1 MISVRVSQDSFGKM
15 DFCHREAVTQ
25 GGSVEYI
32 EYQRLVQAKI
42 EKIVLAAYTVYDLWM
57 TYVAIEGGFG
67 SAYILIFN
75 MGLFLG
81 WLLYAARRKTYYFR
95 AMAISC
101 IIQAAVVSYVI
112 QMPGLVRSLSLYL
125 TLIILLGLYGIP
137 EIFYTTLVSA
147 TVMVVYHV
155 VIWSREAAGDGAGSM
170 HLLLQVVSVYF
181 VEYIMYSLVK
191 KQRDANEQLLKT
203 IVDLK
208 EAERIKD
215 DFLSNVSHEI
225 RTPVNTICGMSEILL
240 REEISEEE
248 KDGITKMQNAG
259 RNLMSIVGDILDFS
273 ELHSDKFGLAE
284 ETYNITSTVNDVINM
299 TLAKKSEKKIELIVE
314 CDADIPSALIGDEQK
329 IRRVIL
335 NLVNNAVKYTDNG
348 GVVFKVSFRKT
359 EYGGN
364 LCVTVKD
371 TGIGMRQESVE
382 KLFTCFGQVDTRKN
396 RQEGGLGLGLAI
408 SDALVSKMGGFI
420 TVHSDLGRGSEF
432 QFVVPQ
438 KVKEDT
444 PIISV
449 HNRES
454 IKIATYI
461 NLEQFKMVEIR
472 DEYAGNLLN
481 LYRQLGVS
489 GHLCRSLAELKRRVE
504 REAYT
509 HIFVSLIGYREDMP
523 YFDNLSDSCEVY
535 VIMNREDKNPIKD
548 ARTKILY
555 KPFYT
560 LSFAKIFNGED
571 QGGDDFFH
579 KDKFVSPGTH
589 ILVVD
594 DNVMN
599 IKVLEGLLKPYQIR
613 VSAALSGREA
623 LAMITAKD
631 YDLVFMDHM
640 MPEMDGIETLR
651 RIRGKSG
658 SYFAEVPVVAF
669 TANAVAGM
677 REMFLEEGFDDFVA
691 KPVEASVLERVL
703 RRNIPESKIE
713 SVTGAYRIPENT
725 AAKRK
730 SAELS
735 LGDLDTE
742 RGISYC
748 GGMENYLEVLKMHC
762 TEGAE
767 NKNKIQRYF
776 EASDWK
782 NYTILLHALKS
793 SMLSIGA
800 VTLSGMAK
808 ELELA
813 GKDNDT
819 ERIRNNHAAMM
830 DEYERILVILRSHV
844 VTESE
849 DTLSAGSMPVLSDAE
864 FADLLKAFED
874 AVFTLDGKKVKRALE
889 ELQKY
894 SYQGHSLKEL
904 LKPLEEKVEMSD
916 FMSAYEAVANLGEQL
931 KGDL

>member
-1 MISVRVSQDSFGKM
+1 M
-15 DFCHREAVTQ
+15 
-25 GGSVEYI
+25 EYI

-75 MGLFLG
+75 MGLFIG
-81 WLLYAARRKTYYFR
+81 WLIYAGRRKTYYFR
-95 AMAISC
+95 AMVISC
-101 IIQAAVVSYVI
+101 MIQAAVVSYVI

-125 TLIILLGLYGIP
+125 TMIILLGLYGIP

-147 TVMVVYHV
+147 TVMIVYHV
-155 VIWSREAAGDGAGSM
+155 FLWVNEAANDSAGSM

-208 EAERIKD
+208 EAERIKN

-273 ELHSDKFGLAE
+273 ELHSEKFGLAE
-284 ETYNITSTVNDVINM
+284 ETYNITSTINDVINM
-299 TLAKKSEKKIELIVE
+299 TLAKKSEKNIELIVE
-314 CDADIPSALIGDEQK
+314 CDADIPSALVGDEQK

-348 GVVFKVSFRKT
+348 GVVFSVGFRKT

-371 TGIGMRQESVE
+371 TGIGMRQESME
-382 KLFTCFGQVDTRKN
+382 KLFTCFGQVDTRRN

-408 SDALVSKMGGFI
+408 SEALVSKMGGFI
-420 TVHSDLGRGSEF
+420 TVHSELGQGSEF

-438 KVKEDT
+438 KVKEET

-449 HNRES
+449 NNRENLN
-454 IKIATYI
+454 IATYI
-461 NLEQFKMVEIR
+461 NFEQFKMVEIR
-472 DEYAGNLLN
+472 DEYAGSLLN
-481 LYRQLGVS
+481 LYRQIGVS

-504 REAYT
+504 RESYT
-509 HIFVSLIGYREDMP
+509 HIFVSLIGYREDMA
-523 YFDNLSDSCEVY
+523 YFDNLSKLCEVY
-535 VIMNREDKNPIKD
+535 VIMNREDENPVKE
-548 ARTKILY
+548 AQTKILY

-560 LSFAKIFNGED
+560 LSFARILNGED
-571 QGGDDFFH
+571 KGGDDFFH
-579 KDKFVSPGTH
+579 KDKFISPQTH

-623 LAMITAKD
+623 LDMITTED

-640 MPEMDGIETLR
+640 MPEMDGIETLQ

-658 SYFAEVPVVAF
+658 SYFAEVPIIAF

-677 REMFLEEGFDDFVA
+677 REMFLEEGFADFIA

-703 RRNIPESKIE
+703 RRRIPESKIKPITDADRFADHT
-713 SVTGAYRIPENT
+713 TGQ
-725 AAKRK
+725 RK
-730 SAELS
+730 TRELS
-735 LGDLDTE
+735 FGDLDTE

-762 TEGAE
+762 TEGGE

-776 EASDWK
+776 DAADWK

-813 GKDNDT
+813 GKENNT
-819 ERIRNNHAAMM
+819 EKIRRDHAAMM
-830 DEYERILVILRSHV
+830 EEYERILGILRGNV
-844 VTESE
+844 VPESE
-849 DTLSAGSMPVLSDAE
+849 DTLSVSDMPLLTDAE
-864 FADLLKAFED
+864 FAELIKAFED
-874 AVFTLDGKKVKRALE
+874 AVFTLDGQNVTRALE

-894 SYQGHSLKEL
+894 SYRGHSLKEL
-904 LKPLEEKVEMSD
+904 LQPLEEKVEMSD
-916 FMSAYEAVANLGEQL
+916 FMSAYEAMSKLGEQL